1 MGRHVDQGTAGGE
14 PGTGYP
20 DGLAGTAIPR
30 GSRIIAVCDAYE
42 AMTADRPY
50 RRARSSEAACHELRA
65 SAGTQFDP
73 EVVDV
78 FVLEISGRGTADAET
93 TNETEWPVQAL
104 AARVRTL
111 LSQPEAL
118 LSERRLG

>member
-1 MGRHVDQGTAGGE
+1 M
-14 PGTGYP
+14 
-20 DGLAGTAIPR
+20 
-30 GSRIIAVCDAYE
+30 CDAYE
-42 AMTADRPY
+42 AMTGDRPY
-50 RRARSSEAACHELRA
+50 RGARSSEDACAELRA

-78 FVLEISGRGTADAET
+78 FVLEVSGRGTADAET

>member
-1 MGRHVDQGTAGGE
+1 M
-14 PGTGYP
+14 
-20 DGLAGTAIPR
+20 
-30 GSRIIAVCDAYE
+30 CDAYE
-42 AMTADRPY
+42 AMIADRPY
-50 RRARSSEAACHELRA
+50 RRARSSEAACDELRA

-73 EVVDV
+73 EVVDA
-78 FVLEISGRGTADAET
+78 FVLEISGRGTAAAET

>member
-1 MGRHVDQGTAGGE
+1 
-14 PGTGYP
+14 
-20 DGLAGTAIPR
+20 
-30 GSRIIAVCDAYE
+30 VCDAYE

-50 RRARSSEAACHELRA
+50 RRARSSEAACDELRA

-78 FVLEISGRGTADAET
+78 FVVEISGRGTADAET